1 MKNDENVVD
10 LDTGT
15 PYTTS
20 RGGKVG
26 NKEDRVLERL
36 TILEER
42 VRHLASKED
51 IQKIKIWVLSG
62 VIGAAVAAIPVAFI
76 VVRLFSSS

>member
-1 MKNDENVVD
+1 MKNDDKVVD
-10 LDTGT
+10 MGTGT

-20 RGGKVG
+20 RGGNGG
-26 NKEDRVLERL
+26 NGGDRVLERL
-36 TILEER
+36 AILEER
-42 VRHLASKED
+42 VQHLASKED

>member
-1 MKNDENVVD
+1 MKNDEKVVD

-20 RGGKVG
+20 RSANVG

-36 TILEER
+36 AILEER
-42 VRHLASKED
+42 VQHLASKED
-51 IQKIKIWVLSG
+51 IQIIKIWVLSG

-76 VVRLFSSS
+76 VVRLFSTS